1 MEQSQTEKL
10 IIQSQQGNARAFAVL
25 VTEYQSMVFR
35 LAFRLLCDENEARDM
50 VQETF
55 VKVWLSLSTY
65 NSRYRFS
72 TWLYKIAT
80 NVSYDRLRVLQ
91 RTPGALD
98 TSLDF
103 SGLSILSGE
112 NVEESLIN
120 REIQELING
129 ITAGL
134 PPVQRL
140 VFTLRE
146 LEELDTEEI
155 RVITGLSA
163 SQIKSNLYL
172 AKKQIREQME
182 KLNIRL

>member
-10 IIQSQQGNARAFAVL
+10 ITQSQQGDTRAFAAL
-25 VTEYQSMVFR
+25 VTEYQSLVLR

-55 VKVWLSLSTY
+55 VKVWLSLRTY
-65 NSRYRFS
+65 NNHYRFS

-80 NVSYDRLRVLQ
+80 NVSYDRLRILQ

-98 TSLDF
+98 TNID
-103 SGLSILSGE
+103 LSDLNILSGE
-112 NVEESLIN
+112 NVEENLIN
-120 REIQELING
+120 RELQELIGG

-155 RVITGLSA
+155 RVITGFSA

>member
-10 IIQSQQGNARAFAVL
+10 IIQSQQGDARAFARL
-25 VTEYQSMVFR
+25 VAEHQSLVFR
-35 LAFRLLCDENEARDM
+35 LAFRLLCNEDEARDM

-55 VKVWLSLSTY
+55 VKVWLSLRTY
-65 NSRYRFS
+65 NYRYRFT

-91 RTPGALD
+91 RTPGALATGTD
-98 TSLDF
+98 L
-103 SGLSILSGE
+103 SGLIILTGE
-112 NVEESLIN
+112 NIEESLIN
-120 REIQELING
+120 RELQELIGN
-129 ITAGL
+129 ITAEL

-146 LEELDTEEI
+146 MEELDTDEI
-155 RVITGLSA
+155 KVITGLSA

-172 AKKQIREQME
+172 AKKQIRERIE